1 VTSGAPDLAYRE
13 VPVFFDTSVGRL
25 FGIVTLPASGVAHT
39 GFVILPGAGTPFTVN
54 RNRLSVRVCRGLA
67 SLGFAAMRCDYH
79 GTGESTGVMEGFTLR
94 RPFTEDVVAAVGR
107 LRDMGVERV
116 VLSGSCFG
124 GRCAL
129 VAGAGLE
136 DVEAVMLLATSPRDY
151 ERGERKST
159 KAAESWGLGRYLLE
173 ALRPRRVRGLFQRRA
188 RRSYAKYARAKL
200 RTMGSRERPEEP
212 QIVSQGY
219 ERALRRLL
227 DRRVPVVQLFGS
239 DDSSYE
245 EYRAAAAGP
254 LADALARAPGVVDVR
269 TMPGKIHGFLSRPIQ
284 DDVVDAILA
293 WGAEFTDTRRVE
305 ARTGRGEPA

>member
-1 VTSGAPDLAYRE
+1 
-13 VPVFFDTSVGRL
+13 
-25 FGIVTLPASGVAHT
+25 
-39 GFVILPGAGTPFTVN
+39 VN

-79 GTGESTGVMEGFTLR
+79 GTGESTGTLEGFTLR

-107 LRDMGVERV
+107 LREMGVERV

-129 VAGAGLE
+129 VAATELE
-136 DVEAVMLLATSPRDY
+136 DVEAVVLLATSPRDY

-159 KAAESWGLGRYLLE
+159 KAAESWGLGRYVRE
-173 ALRPRRVRGLFQRRA
+173 AVRPRRIRGLFQRRA

-200 RTMGSRERPEEP
+200 RAMGTHDRPDEP
-212 QIVSQGY
+212 EIVSESYAG
-219 ERALRRLL
+219 ALRKLL

-239 DDSSYE
+239 DDSSFE

-254 LADALARAPGVVDVR
+254 LAGDLARAPGLVDVR
-269 TMPGKIHGFLSRPIQ
+269 TIPGKIHGFLSRPIQ
-284 DDVVDAILA
+284 DDVVDAIQI
-293 WGAEFTDTRRVE
+293 WGAEFMAARRVDT
-305 ARTGRGEPA
+305 ASGRGEPT